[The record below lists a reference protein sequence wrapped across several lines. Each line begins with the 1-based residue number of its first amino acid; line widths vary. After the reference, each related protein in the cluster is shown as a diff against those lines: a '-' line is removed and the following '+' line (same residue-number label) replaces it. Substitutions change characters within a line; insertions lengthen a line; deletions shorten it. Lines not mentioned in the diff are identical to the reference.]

1 MSFILDA
8 LKKSESA
15 RQRDNW
21 NDSAQIPA
29 GSSRPATSRWL
40 IFVAVL
46 LLVNVLV
53 LLVVFLKP
61 DQTSDETVQ
70 AITATL
76 PAPVQSSVESPV
88 EAHSEPAIIKRRD
101 PPQSEPVHA
110 QPAEGPPATERP
122 ATAIRSSTT
131 AAEPPATKSISHVF
145 EAQYKSFN
153 EVRAN
158 GSVQLRDLHL
168 DIHVYSEVAGDRFVF
183 INMRKYKESATLNEG
198 PLVSEIVPDGVVL
211 DYRGTRFLLPRE

>member
-21 NDSAQIPA
+21 HDSAQIPS

-40 IFVAVL
+40 IFVGAL

-53 LLVVFLKP
+53 LLVIFLKP
-61 DQTSDETVQ
+61 DQSSDETVRTTT
-70 AITATL
+70 AIL
-76 PAPVQSSVESPV
+76 PAPAQSAVESPV
-88 EAHSEPAIIKRRD
+88 ESHSEPAIIRRRD
-101 PPQSEPVHA
+101 PPQPEPVQA
-110 QPAEGPPATERP
+110 QPAESPPATERP
-122 ATAIRSSTT
+122 ATAIQSSST
-131 AAEPPATKSISHVF
+131 AAEPPATKIISHVI

-168 DIHVYSEVAGDRFVF
+168 DIHVYSEVADERFVF

-198 PLVSEIVPDGVVL
+198 PFVSRIVPDGVVL